1 MNSTAQAASSAMIM
15 KIILVGNMNVGKTC
29 LISRYVN
36 NIVPTNTAP
45 TLGTEFATKHV
56 VMRDGRTVRAQIW
69 DTAG

>member
-1 MNSTAQAASSAMIM
+1 MNSTAQPGSSAIIL

-29 LISRYVN
+29 LMSKYVS

-56 VMRDGRTVRAQIW
+56 VMRDGRTVRA
-69 DTAG
+69 